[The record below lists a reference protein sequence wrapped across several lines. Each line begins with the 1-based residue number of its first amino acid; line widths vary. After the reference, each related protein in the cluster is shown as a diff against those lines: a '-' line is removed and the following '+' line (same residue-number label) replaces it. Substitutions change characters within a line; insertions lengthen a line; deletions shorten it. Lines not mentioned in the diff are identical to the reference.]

1 MKLRLAVIGA
11 GHLGRIHARLAKQH
25 PSAELIAVVDPIS
38 SAREAV
44 AADVGVPGVADYRA
58 LVGKIDAAIVAAP
71 TQLHHA
77 VTTDLL
83 ATGIHVLVEKPIAS
97 TVSQAAEMIAQADRE
112 DLVLQ
117 VGHVE
122 RFNPAFC
129 AIRELCGAPKYIEA
143 QRSGP
148 YSCRSIDVG
157 VTLDLMIHD
166 IDLVLALVRDELVEV
181 SALGAAV
188 VGPHEDWAQ
197 ARLTFAGGCVANLG
211 ASRVSPTAVRSLSVY
226 SEDGFT
232 LIDMQAKTAR
242 TLHGSPAAQRG
253 EIDVLAMS
261 PVEKN
266 ALKDRFFSDVVPLL
280 ELPVRDHNAILE
292 EQGDFLSAIQEA
304 RPPIVTGQ
312 DGKRALEVAERV
324 VQALHEHSWD
334 QADTTPT
341 RSDRARVSPLRGPHW
356 RHAPQPPRLRAG

>member
-25 PSAELIAVVDPIS
+25 ATADLVAIVDPIAA
-38 SAREAV
+38 AREAV
-44 AADVGVPGVADYRA
+44 AAEVGVPAEADYRA
-58 LVGKIDAAIVAAP
+58 LLGKIDAAIVAAP

-77 VTTDLL
+77 VSTDLL
-83 ATGIHVLVEKPIAS
+83 SAGVHVLVEKPIAS
-97 TVSQAAEMIAQADRE
+97 SVSQAAEMTTLAERRG
-112 DLVLQ
+112 LVLQ

-129 AIRELCGAPKYIEA
+129 ASREQCGAPKYIEA

-211 ASRVSPTAVRSLSVY
+211 ASRVSPTAIRALSVY

-242 TLHGSPAAQRG
+242 TLHSSPSAQRG
-253 EIDVLAMS
+253 EIDVLGMS
-261 PVEKN
+261 PSEKN
-266 ALKDRFFSDVVPLL
+266 AFKDSFFSEVVPLRD
-280 ELPVRDHNAILE
+280 LPVRDHNAILE
-292 EQGDFLSAIQEA
+292 EQCDFLSAIAEA
-304 RPPIVTGQ
+304 RSPIVTGQ
-312 DGKRALEVAERV
+312 DGLRALEVAERV
-324 VQALHEHSWD
+324 VQAIQDHAWD
-334 QADTTPT
+334 QAETTPL
-341 RSDRARVSPLRGPHW
+341 RGDRARVTPLRGPHW
-356 RHAPQPPRLRAG
+356 RRAPQHTRLRAG